1 MYTYICNIHINI
13 HTHSCHTFQNIVRF
27 AQHISK
33 HTSCIRLKNVLC
45 AMLSHFSCVW
55 LFAHPWIIAHQA
67 PLSTWFFWQECWNGL
82 PCPPL
87 GDLPDP
93 GIKPTLPVSPAL
105 QVYSLPLNQQEASP
119 CTPPKNIMFKCKGN
133 GKELLHCK
141 TSWMVNITWGQVP
154 KWKRKHLQGEAEMY
168 NNPPRDT
175 LHFPLLPSPLA
186 NHFADPV
193 WNLCQEEVYLFSEI

>member
-13 HTHSCHTFQNIVRF
+13 YTFLYTFQNIAHF
-27 AQHISK
+27 PQHISK

-67 PLSTWFFWQECWNGL
+67 SLSMWFFWQECWSGL

-93 GIKPTLPVSPAL
+93 GIKHTLPASPAL
-105 QVYSLPLNQQEASP
+105 QVYSLPLNQREASP
-119 CTPPKNIMFKCKGN
+119 CTAPPKYNVQMQ
-133 GKELLHCK
+133 GKL
-141 TSWMVNITWGQVP
+141 
-154 KWKRKHLQGEAEMY
+154 KRAA
-168 NNPPRDT
+168 
-175 LHFPLLPSPLA
+175 PL
-186 NHFADPV
+186 
-193 WNLCQEEVYLFSEI
+193 